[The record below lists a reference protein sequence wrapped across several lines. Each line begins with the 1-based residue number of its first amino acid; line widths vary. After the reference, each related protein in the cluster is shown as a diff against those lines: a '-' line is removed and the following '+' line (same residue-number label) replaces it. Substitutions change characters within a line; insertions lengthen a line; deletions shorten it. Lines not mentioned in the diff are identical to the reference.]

1 MVLKYENSTHTHTH
15 TCSQTNVNI
24 LFMYKDFYIFIENVP
39 TILINLVNV
48 LNNNVFLLIFVVF
61 SSDER

>member
-1 MVLKYENSTHTHTH
+1 MFPNKCEYTLHVQRFLN
-15 TCSQTNVNI
+15 
-24 LFMYKDFYIFIENVP
+24 FIENVP
-39 TILINLVNV
+39 IILINLVNA